1 MINNIVNVAFCGA
14 VVVIAIWIGVKEQKF
29 SSNYQNKDFLT
40 VKNSIKELTAYKLE
54 QRNNFIQVQKESTE
68 IIRWLAQ
75 HLKGESRSLA
85 FKPEQDKNLDFILL
99 SYPSI
104 LGKPVPRSPVSFAP
118 ALLTAIGILGTFTGI
133 FLGLQGVDLG
143 NLSETQELI
152 TASQNLLE
160 GMKTAF
166 VTSLFGMGAAIFF
179 ILYLSWEERKRTK
192 IRNDWRKRLSNI
204 AFVESPNH
212 LLSRLDNE
220 GNIEVAKTLR
230 SVADNLSGFNADVI
244 ANAIKS
250 AITPIVSEIKSLEKI
265 DRLID
270 NTSSLSDLTP
280 KAIASA
286 TTDKFTFLINPIIE
300 EIRQLRELQES
311 QGQTVESLVK
321 QLRNELIEPVVTRLD
336 QSAALTKE
344 ASAAVTD
351 LKNELGGISQS
362 LAGAV
367 ETIQSFQQDTLI
379 RLQEFAANLESILGQ
394 FRTDTQGVMEQVAV
408 KIQQAVNHSIT
419 EMEAQRTAFEASA
432 SQASQTFRGIREDL
446 QAALDTQAEQQK
458 QMLQNVQTSAESVLV
473 KANEAFLNQSNT
485 LVTVGKEASGLMS
498 AAKDNFLGTLSNID
512 GMLQNTRLTVQQEL
526 EQFRLDY
533 QAALQDFF
541 TQQNNLLNDTLGE
554 QREGL
559 AGVVVNLQQT
569 FSEEATQRK
578 EMTTQVD
585 QSLDRI
591 GETVKTVNTLASA
604 MGLTSSERLGQL
616 QELARTIGNEAH
628 RVEHSYQSMTE
639 QFNKA
644 LQDGN
649 EKLNDYLKKADET
662 YTRSIQDADKAAAE
676 VCIKLNET
684 SHGLMSTAEFLVSA
698 ATELKHSNRGK

>member
-1 MINNIVNVAFCGA
+1 MINIIFCLAIVG
-14 VVVIAIWIGVKEQKF
+14 IAIWIGIKETKFTSDYQK
-29 SSNYQNKDFLT
+29 KDF
-40 VKNSIKELTAYKLE
+40 VVVQQSINELTEYKLN
-54 QRNNFIQVQKESTE
+54 QNNKFIQTQKTQ
-68 IIRWLAQ
+68 IIKWLAQ
-75 HLKGESRSLA
+75 HLKGELTSLA
-85 FKPEQDKNLDFILL
+85 FKPEQDKNGDFILL

-143 NLSETQELI
+143 NLSETQQLI
-152 TASQNLLE
+152 TASQNLLA

-179 ILYLSWEERKRTK
+179 ILYLSWGEKKRTE
-192 IRNDWRKRLSNI
+192 IRNKFCKKLSDI
-204 AFVESPNH
+204 AFLENPNH

-220 GNIEVAKTLR
+220 GNQEVAKTLQT
-230 SVADNLSGFNADVI
+230 VANNLSGLNADVI
-244 ANAIKS
+244 ASAIKS
-250 AITPIVSEIKSLEKI
+250 AIAPIVSELKSLDKI
-265 DRLID
+265 DYLIE
-270 NTSSLSDLTP
+270 NTSSLSNLTP
-280 KAIASA
+280 NAIASA
-286 TTDKFTFLINPIIE
+286 TSDNFTVLINPISE
-300 EIRQLRELQES
+300 EIKQLRELQES
-311 QGQTVESLVK
+311 QGETVEGLVK

-336 QSAALTKE
+336 QSAELTKE
-344 ASAAVTD
+344 ASVAVTN
-351 LKNELGGISQS
+351 LKNELGGISQN

-367 ETIQSFQQDTLI
+367 KTIQSFQQDTLI
-379 RLQEFAANLESILGQ
+379 RLQEFAANLQFILGQ

-408 KIQQAVNHSIT
+408 EIKEAVNQSIT
-419 EMEAQRTAFEASA
+419 GMEAQRTAFEASA

-446 QAALDTQAEQQK
+446 QAALNTQAEQQR
-458 QMLQNVQTSAESVLV
+458 QMLQDVQTSTESVLV

-498 AAKDNFLGTLSNID
+498 EAKDNFLGTLSNID

-559 AGVVVNLQQT
+559 AGIVVNLQQT
-569 FSEEATQRK
+569 FNEEATQRK
-578 EMTTQVD
+578 EMTAQVD

-604 MGLTSSERLGQL
+604 MGMTSSERLGQL

-628 RVEHSYQSMTE
+628 RVEHSYQNMTE
-639 QFNKA
+639 QFSEALNTGNKH
-644 LQDGN
+644 LN
-649 EKLNDYLKKADET
+649 EYLKQANET
-662 YTRSIQDADKAAAE
+662 YTKSIQDADKAAAE
-676 VCIKLNET
+676 VCTKLNET

-698 ATELKHSNRGK
+698 ATELKNSNGGN